1 MSIKVLDAVKA
12 YRFMT
17 ILNKVVIVTF
27 CVVVGVVGIVF
38 NIGMIG
44 CFVIG
49 NFAAYLALKYNTFF
63 DEYTFNKFMWS
74 MDEDEI
80 ILFIEILYPGE
91 GLSLEDYK

>member
-1 MSIKVLDAVKA
+1 MSTRVLDAVKT

-38 NIGMIG
+38 DIGMIG

-49 NFAAYLALKYNTFF
+49 NFAAYLALKYNEYF
-63 DEYTFNKFMWS
+63 DEWIFNRFMWS
-74 MDEDEI
+74 MDEDEVV
-80 ILFIEILYPGE
+80 LFIDILYPGE
-91 GLSLEDYK
+91 SLRLEDYK